1 MSNRLVTLMGVG
13 DMVFRG
19 PNPEAIF
26 GFVAPTLRKADIVI
40 GQVETP
46 YTKRPTWTNLESSG
60 TAGDPGDLR
69 ALTYA
74 GFNIVTLAG
83 NHLWDAGLPGMED
96 TMGWLREN
104 DIKFVGAGMNIDEAR
119 KPVIMEPNGIRI
131 GFLNY
136 NCTGPREGWAS
147 EKKPGCAYVH
157 IITHYELDHSV
168 PGGPPRVYTWAET
181 DSVKA
186 MTDDIGRLRP
196 LCDVLVVCFHKG
208 IIHTPMKLAGYESP
222 VSCAAIDAGADL
234 ILAEHQHVLQGIE
247 LYKGK
252 AIFHGL
258 SNFTGSVSG
267 RTTTS
272 PGQTPETGQKS
283 KPGPSMKHRELYD
296 FEPDPIYHRHPD
308 AVYTIIA
315 KCVIDD
321 GDISRLSYLPCLF
334 NPQGQLELLKHD
346 ERGQEVFDYMDK
358 ITRGVNL
365 NAKYEWE
372 GDEVVI
378 SS

>member
-1 MSNRLVTLMGVG
+1 MSNESVTLMGVG

-19 PNPEAIF
+19 PNPESIF
-26 GFVAPTLRKADIVI
+26 NFVAPVLRTADIVI

-60 TAGDPGDLR
+60 TAGDPDDLC

-96 TMGWLREN
+96 TMGWLREH
-104 DIKFVGAGMNIDEAR
+104 DIAFVGAGMNIDEAR
-119 KPVIMEPNGIRI
+119 KPVIMERNGIRV
-131 GFLNY
+131 GFLDY
-136 NCTGPREGWAS
+136 NCTGPKEGWAS
-147 EKKPGCAYVH
+147 IKKPGCAYVH

-181 DSVKA
+181 ESVGA
-186 MTDDIGRLRP
+186 MVDDISKLRP

-208 IIHTPMKLAGYESP
+208 IIHTPMKLAEYESP
-222 VSCAAIDAGADL
+222 VSYAAIDAGADL
-234 ILAEHQHVLQGIE
+234 ILAEHQHVLQGVE
-247 LYKGK
+247 FYKGK

-258 SNFTGSVSG
+258 SNFTGGGAG
-267 RTTTS
+267 RTKVRHGQQS
-272 PGQTPETGQKS
+272 RPGKS
-283 KPGPSMKHRELYD
+283 MRHRELYD
-296 FEPDPIYHRHPD
+296 FEPDPLYSRHPE
-308 AVYTIIA
+308 AIYTIIA
-315 KCVIDD
+315 KCTIDD
-321 GDISRLSYLPCLF
+321 GKVSRLSYLPCLF

-365 NAKYEWE
+365 NAQYEWE
-372 GDEVVI
+372 GDEIVI